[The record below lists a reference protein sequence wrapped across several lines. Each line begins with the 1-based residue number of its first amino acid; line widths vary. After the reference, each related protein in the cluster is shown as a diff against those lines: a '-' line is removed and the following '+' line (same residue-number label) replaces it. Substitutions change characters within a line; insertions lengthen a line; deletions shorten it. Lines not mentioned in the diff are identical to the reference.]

1 MKLKKIE
8 EMNLYEVLNLAPS
21 CSQQEIEEAYKIGTF
36 SYNQNSIAHY
46 GLVTEEERHLH
57 LHRIEEAY
65 KILGNPR
72 KRKRYDVNTHR
83 YKSVA
88 YDKSYY
94 RNGTEKM
101 VFEGFDSD
109 SPPSFWQKLKSL
121 LPPFLM
127 RKMLIRC
134 L

>member
-8 EMNLYEVLNLAPS
+8 EMNLYEILNLPPS

-46 GLVTEEERHLH
+46 GLVTEEERYLH
-57 LHRIEEAY
+57 LSRIEEAY

-72 KRKRYDVNTHR
+72 KRKRYDINTLPQ
-83 YKSVA
+83 KSKA
-88 YDKSYY
+88 YDKGYY

-101 VFEGFDSD
+101 VIEAMDSD
-109 SPPSFWQKLKSL
+109 PSLSFWKKLKSL
-121 LPPFLM
+121 FSSKRIGM
-127 RKMLIRC
+127 
-134 L
+134 